1 MLYNLLVMKKFRIKT
16 RYKLTGGGEIIL
28 ALTSLS
34 LIGLGFSS
42 YTISNEPVKLEAL
55 NVEIT
60 DIVDYSKYL
69 IFNKNEATIDSANS
83 YMPPLPFEYNSE
95 GVIDN
100 GLVGLKGSFTFY
112 LGCKLKGEEGIYP
125 LDTSLTEFNIRISLY
140 DRGSFKILDYLST
153 SVNYQIKSGSYLVA
167 NSSNVSDENISSFAL
182 SCTNIDLLNCENIF
196 YTITM
201 SFDFTNT
208 DYVNNIYPN
217 LKNSSI
223 YMVAEVIN

>member
-100 GLVGLKGSFTFY
+100 GLVGLKCSFTFY

-153 SVNYQIKSGSYLVA
+153 SINYQIKSGSYLDE
-167 NSSNVSDENISSFAL
+167 NSSNVSNENISSFDL
-182 SCTNIDLLNCENIF
+182 SCTNSNLLNCENIF

-217 LKNSSI
+217 LKNASI

>member
-1 MLYNLLVMKKFRIKT
+1 MLYNLLVMKKFRINT
-16 RYKLTGGGEIIL
+16 RYKLTGGVEIIL

-42 YTISNEPVKLEAL
+42 YTISNEPVKLESL

-95 GVIDN
+95 GVIDD
-100 GLVGLKGSFTFY
+100 GLVVLKGSFTFY

-125 LDTSLTEFNIRISLY
+125 LNTSLTEFNIRISLY

-153 SVNYQIKSGSYLVA
+153 SVNYQIKSGSYLLE
-167 NSSNVSDENISSFAL
+167 NSSTISNENVSSFAL
-182 SCTNIDLLNCENIF
+182 NCTNSDLLNCENIF

-208 DYVNNIYPN
+208 DYVNSIYPN
-217 LKNSSI
+217 LKSSSI